1 MARLNTVQAAR
12 RLGVKPSTIY
22 AYVSRGVLTSTP
34 SKDGRQSTFSSAE
47 VEMLARRGRPRL
59 ASRSRALDF
68 TIDTAITSITQ
79 HQLSYRGHDVTSLS
93 RSATFEQVA
102 GLLLTGSLA
111 EHRSW
116 PVREIEGVIPADLDV
131 FDHIGLVT
139 ILAAASDALR
149 NDLSP
154 GSVTQIASALISS
167 VVESWPTRAERGT
180 PRLTIDDA
188 TYRSTIAARLWTRMS
203 DRRPRRGM
211 VELLNAALVL
221 LADHELA
228 VSTVA
233 ARVTASTRSD
243 PYAVISAGVAAI
255 QGPLHGGVSR
265 PARRMLEQAL
275 LRQSAPDSLRVGA
288 ERAAG
293 EALQL
298 HGMYPGFGHKVYK
311 FGDPRAEALLAMLRT
326 FSAGSREMETVDA
339 LIAAI
344 HKRSDVRPN
353 IDLALAAFGMV
364 AGLPEDS
371 GQMIFSLARIAGWSA
386 HAIEEYAESPL
397 RFRARAVYIG

>member
-1 MARLNTVQAAR
+1 MARLTTVQAAG

-34 SKDGRQSTFSSAE
+34 SKDGRQSTFSSAD
-47 VEMLARRGRPRL
+47 VETLARRGRPRL

-68 TIDTAITSITQ
+68 TIDTAITSITPR
-79 HQLSYRGHDVTSLS
+79 QLSYRGHDVTSLS
-93 RSATFEQVA
+93 TSATFEQAA

-111 EHRSW
+111 EHLSW
-116 PVREIEGVIPADLDV
+116 PVQTIGDVVPANLDV
-131 FDHIGLVT
+131 FDHISLVT
-139 ILAAASDALR
+139 ILAATSDPLR

-154 GSVTQIASALISS
+154 GSVAQIASALIAS
-167 VVESWPTRAERGT
+167 VVESWPSLGDGGT
-180 PRLTIDDA
+180 PRLRIDGA
-188 TYRSTIAARLWTRMS
+188 TYQSTIAGRLWTRMS

-233 ARVTASTRSD
+233 ARVTASTRAD
-243 PYAVISAGVAAI
+243 PYAVVGAGVAAI
-255 QGPLHGGVSR
+255 RGPLHGGASR

-275 LRQSAPDSLRVGA
+275 LGRSGPDHQRIGA
-288 ERAAG
+288 ERAAS

-311 FGDPRAEALLAMLRT
+311 FGDPRAEALLAQLRT
-326 FSAGSREMETVDA
+326 FSAGSREMTTVDE

-344 HKRSDVRPN
+344 HRRSDVRPN
-353 IDLALAAFGMV
+353 VDLALAAFGMV

-371 GQMIFSLARIAGWSA
+371 GQRIFSLARIAGWCA
-386 HAIEEYAESPL
+386 HAIEEYAEAPL
-397 RFRARAVYIG
+397 RFRARAVYVG